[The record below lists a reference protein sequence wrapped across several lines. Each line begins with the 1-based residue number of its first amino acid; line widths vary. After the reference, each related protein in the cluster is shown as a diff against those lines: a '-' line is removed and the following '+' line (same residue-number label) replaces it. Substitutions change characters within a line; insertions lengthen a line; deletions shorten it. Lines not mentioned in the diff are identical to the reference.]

1 MLLGF
6 YCLEQFVLWGELK
19 ATQHDTIASE
29 MKKTTK
35 IVLAFSV
42 LFILIAGLQ
51 VINFV
56 DANPLPPAVI
66 RIESPSNNQIYP
78 SGEVWLNFT
87 RLPDS
92 DYVTSITYSLD
103 DQTEITTNESNLLS
117 GLSVGSHSLSLY
129 AKMSTERDD
138 YGYLITKIYF
148 SINYSSSWLTFTAV
162 LSAVFAVSLL
172 MLFATRRQLV
182 VVLKRKKIAR
192 FWVGLSVLLW
202 GSLFFSLVVGG
213 ALYDYL
219 FPVYHGGFAVI
230 LVYPSL
236 IFNLFLIIIGLVVM
250 KMGLKREK
258 IS

>member
-1 MLLGF
+1 
-6 YCLEQFVLWGELK
+6 
-19 ATQHDTIASE
+19 
-29 MKKTTK
+29 MKKTIKT
-35 IVLAFSV
+35 VLAFSV
-42 LFILIAGLQ
+42 LFVLVAGLQ
-51 VINFV
+51 VSNFA
-56 DANPLPPAVI
+56 DANPLLPAVI

-103 DQTEITTNESNLLS
+103 DQAEITTNESNLLS
-117 GLSVGSHSLSLY
+117 GLSAGSHSLTLY
-129 AKMSTERDD
+129 AKMSAERDD

-148 SINYSSSWLTFTAV
+148 SINYSSSWVTFAAV
-162 LSAVFAVSLL
+162 LSAVFAVSML
-172 MLFATRRQLV
+172 MLFVTRRQLITA
-182 VVLKRKKIAR
+182 LKRKKIAR

-219 FPVYHGGFAVI
+219 FPVYHGGFGLN

-250 KMGLKREK
+250 KIGLEK
-258 IS
+258 EQISRR